1 MQTDVLQLIPL
12 NVNGVM
18 GMKNAKKENQTFEDI
33 RHIDENGIEYWYGRE
48 LQKILEYNKWENFEK
63 VINKAMIACE
73 NTGISVTEHFP
84 DVRKTIKMPKGA
96 EKEIKDYKLSRY
108 ACYLIA
114 QNGDSRKKVIA
125 LAQTYFAVQT
135 RKQEITE
142 KEYSLLTEDEKRFY
156 QRNLTR
162 KGNYSLNIAA
172 KNAGVKNFDKF
183 HNAGYKGLY
192 NGETAD
198 DIAKRKGLIYREDI
212 LDNMGSDELI
222 ANLFRISQTEQKL
235 KKDNIQTE
243 KEANKTHYNIGKNIR
258 EVIAKNGGTMPENLP
273 TPEKSL
279 KQLEKESK
287 KKLLKQN
294 V

>member
-1 MQTDVLQLIPL
+1 
-12 NVNGVM
+12 
-18 GMKNAKKENQTFEDI
+18 MKNAKKENQTFEDI

-96 EKEIKDYKLSRY
+96 EKAIKDYKLSRY

-198 DIAKRKGLIYREDI
+198 DIAKRKGLRYREDI

-258 EVIAKNGGTMPENLP
+258 EVIEKNGGTMPEDLP
-273 TPEKSL
+273 TPKKSL
-279 KQLEKESK
+279 KQLEKEK
-287 KKLLKQN
+287 NNMLKN
-294 V
+294 NK

>member
-1 MQTDVLQLIPL
+1 MNELE
-12 NVNGVM
+12 NVYNN
-18 GMKNAKKENQTFEDI
+18 KTFEDI
-33 RHIDENGIEYWYGRE
+33 KHIDENGLEFWYARE
-48 LQKILEYNKWENFEK
+48 LQLVLDYKEWRKFEG
-63 VINKAMIACE
+63 VIQRAKKACE
-73 NTGISVTEHFP
+73 GSDINTLDHFVGA
-84 DVRKTIKMPKGA
+84 DKMVQIGSGA
-96 EKEIKDYKLSRY
+96 ERIQKDYKLTRY

-114 QNGDSRKKVIA
+114 QNGDSRKEVIA
-125 LAQTYFAVQT
+125 LAQTYFAIQT

-162 KGNYSLNIAA
+162 KGNYSLNQTA

-198 DIAKRKGLIYREDI
+198 DIAKRKGLRYREDI

-235 KKDNIQTE
+235 KRDNIHTE
-243 KEANKTHYNIGKNIR
+243 GQANEAHYNVGKNIR
-258 EVIAKNGGTMPENLP
+258 EVIEKNGGTMPEDLP
-273 TPEKSL
+273 TPKKSL
-279 KQLEKESK
+279 KQLEKENMK
-287 KKLLKQN
+287 NLLKQ
-294 V
+294 